1 MIIETDTQIIRPE
14 YIESIELLE
23 STGGEH
29 KLRFYMVSGNILK
42 LSGTEEKIK
51 EIYNKLVNIWS
62 EDNGLGE

>member
-29 KLRFYMVSGNILK
+29 KLRFYMVCGNILK
-42 LSGTEEKIK
+42 LTGTEEKIK

>member
-42 LSGTEEKIK
+42 LTGTEEKIK
-51 EIYNKLVNIWS
+51 EI
-62 EDNGLGE
+62 